1 MDSIRIIP
9 YESRFFQQVKQLYMA
24 SYRELAVK
32 CSAIRKYVV
41 SSIKRSFDV
50 HSGGRNGWLLTCIV
64 LKNEDKNRLWIAVN
78 SDDDV
83 VG

>member
-24 SYRELAVK
+24 SYRELAV
-32 CSAIRKYVV
+32 
-41 SSIKRSFDV
+41 SSIKRGFDV

>member
-9 YESRFFQQVKQLYMA
+9 YESHYFQQVKQLYMA

-32 CSAIRKYVV
+32 CSAIRKYVI

-50 HSGGRNGWLLTCIV
+50 PSGSKNELGLKCV
-64 LKNEDKNRLWIAVN
+64 ALKNEDKNRLWIAVN